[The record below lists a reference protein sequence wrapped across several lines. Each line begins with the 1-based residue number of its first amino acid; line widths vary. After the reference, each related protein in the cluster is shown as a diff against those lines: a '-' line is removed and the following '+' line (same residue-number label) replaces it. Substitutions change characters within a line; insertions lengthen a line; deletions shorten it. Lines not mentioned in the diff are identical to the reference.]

1 MLMYKA
7 KLALRRPH
15 SLTARIARRVS
26 RLLGMK
32 SMPSPQKLIE
42 RYAPG
47 KSFADI
53 GCMWGING
61 ALSFF
66 AERCG
71 AKHVVAVDVYPA
83 TEEFTAEHANLHSK
97 VQFIN
102 GDITET
108 AILQKIGKID
118 VVFCSGVLYH
128 TPEPFSLLTR
138 LRAICGEVLIL
149 RTMIIPEVSGMRNMA
164 MFYPM
169 LEESQRNRFKLGT
182 GMQKAITGPYEPESG
197 YGNWFWGMTPSCVES
212 MLACVGFDVIEEHI
226 EPFQGWFICRAVEP
240 KFNPSSGEYLAPTDA
255 RFVAHLATSM
265 QSGQSRGAA
274 LSPSLKAPSAE
285 GKSRYG

>member
-1 MLMYKA
+1 MLMYKT
-7 KLALRRPH
+7 KLAFRRPH
-15 SLTARIARRVS
+15 SLTARIARRAG

-32 SMPSPQKLIE
+32 SMPTPQELIATH
-42 RYAPG
+42 APG

-66 AERCG
+66 AEQCE

-83 TEEFTAEHANLHSK
+83 TEEFTAEHTRLHSK

-102 GDITET
+102 GDIFET
-108 AILQKIGKID
+108 TTLQKIGKVD

-128 TPEPFSLLTR
+128 MPDPFSLLVR

-164 MFYPM
+164 VFYPM
-169 LEESQRNRFKLGT
+169 LEESQRNHFKLGT

-197 YGNWFWGMTPSCVES
+197 YGNWFWGLTPSCVES
-212 MLACVGFDVIEEHI
+212 LLACAGFEVIEEHV
-226 EPFQGWFICRAVEP
+226 EPFIGWFICRAVEP
-240 KFNPSSGEYLAPTDA
+240 KFTPSSGEYLSPTDA

-265 QSGQSRGAA
+265 
-274 LSPSLKAPSAE
+274 
-285 GKSRYG
+285 